1 MGLFDKLTGT
11 KNVQMTPKTALV
23 LSAITVIASDGV
35 LDEAELVDLAKIV
48 RGDRRVV
55 DSAIQVLKAKTQLP
69 EIMKMVTDCL
79 NEKQRVATIAIIL
92 DMAMADGVLAAS
104 EEKLIQEYITMFG
117 LSDEVLK
124 PIFDTIAIKN
134 DFSVFS

>member
-11 KNVQMTPKTALV
+11 KNVQLTPKSALV

-55 DSAIQVLKAKTQLP
+55 DTAIQVLKAKTQLP
-69 EIMKMVTDCL
+69 EIMKMITDCL
-79 NEKQRVATIAIIL
+79 NEKQRIATIAIIL

-134 DFSVFS
+134 DFSVFA

>member
-35 LDEAELVDLAKIV
+35 LDEAELVDLAKVV

-69 EIMKMVTDCL
+69 EIMKMVTDGL
-79 NEKQRVATIAIIL
+79 NEKQRIATIAIIL
-92 DMAMADGVLAAS
+92 DMAMADGVLAPA

>member
-11 KNVQMTPKTALV
+11 KNVQLTPKSALV

-55 DSAIQVLKAKTQLP
+55 DSALQVLKAKTQLP

>member
-48 RGDRRVV
+48 RGDRRVI
-55 DSAIQVLKAKTQLP
+55 DSAIQVLKAETQLP
-69 EIMKMVTDCL
+69 EIMKMVTDGL
-79 NEKQRVATIAIIL
+79 NEKQRIATIAIIL
-92 DMAMADGVLAAS
+92 DMAMTDGVLLPRAKRNSSRNTSPCSACRTRS
-104 EEKLIQEYITMFG
+104 
-117 LSDEVLK
+117 
-124 PIFDTIAIKN
+124 
-134 DFSVFS
+134 